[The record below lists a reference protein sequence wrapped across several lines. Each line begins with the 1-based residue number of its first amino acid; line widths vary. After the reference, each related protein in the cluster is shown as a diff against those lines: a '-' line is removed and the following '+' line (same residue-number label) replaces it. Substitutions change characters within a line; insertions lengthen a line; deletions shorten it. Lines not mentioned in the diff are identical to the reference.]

1 MIQTSRNNRP
11 SDDAAPKERAS
22 GRRRVLTIGAALLLF
37 GVFMFVAM
45 RLAAPHLVS
54 SSLVRSAIA
63 SSIEEWAGNEVTI
76 EEISQLRFWPE
87 PEVTLTG
94 VKISRDVGGT
104 RETLIEVSEFSAGFS
119 LLSALRGMPDFN
131 GFRLE
136 RPRIRIQRER
146 DGRLDWS
153 NEGLLS
159 EAVRAAVAGN
169 ATSKATG
176 GAFDADIGSVTVV
189 DGEITLVDQPSGTEF
204 TAHDFDASIDWR
216 TLSAPL
222 SAEATFKMDERPVD
236 LTLQM
241 PTPLVLIGGAASE
254 LELSAS
260 LPGLEATL
268 KGTASIA
275 KGISSGAIEL
285 KVADMSLAATSLGLR
300 VAGTER
306 WQTAS
311 LSAQLTNTDEKLQFE
326 DLDFEV
332 NDIKGDG
339 VLVLSKGQASKP
351 LLSGTLALEHLEL
364 GDLLQGLSIEVGDR
378 ANVRLPSLTRWVDID
393 LRLSAN
399 TAAFSGFPIADL
411 GASLSGRADS
421 LKLVIGDTRFLGGTL
436 SARLAGNGEGFDKG
450 AKLAVTMDG
459 VDLGALMTGLAAN
472 GLTLKGTGSARL
484 DATLVGTGW
493 KQNIDGMSGTL
504 EVRSDSGEL
513 VGFDASGLRRLAS
526 DRAYFQLSAAGT
538 DSFDYDTLD
547 LAVRFSGG
555 TAEVTKARIVGASD
569 TLTLSGVVPYSREA
583 LALSGA
589 LTTGTGDGTGES
601 AAPVLRF
608 FIGGAWSDP
617 VISPVQ
623 PARIPG
629 Q

>member
-1 MIQTSRNNRP
+1 MIQTSRKNRL
-11 SDDAAPKERAS
+11 SDGAAPKRRVS
-22 GRRRVLTIGAALLLF
+22 GRRRVLTISATLLVVGISL
-37 GVFMFVAM
+37 FVAM

-63 SSIEEWAGNEVTI
+63 SSIAEWAGNEVAI

-104 RETLIEVSEFSAGFS
+104 RETLIEVPEFSAGFS
-119 LLSALRGMPDFN
+119 LFSALRGMPDFN

-136 RPRIRIQRER
+136 RPRVRIQRVP

-153 NEGLLS
+153 DEGLLS
-159 EAVRAAVAGN
+159 EAVRAALAGN
-169 ATSKATG
+169 AASDKTSSV
-176 GAFDADIGSVTVV
+176 FNADIGSLTVV
-189 DGEITLVDQPSGTEF
+189 DGEITVVDQASGTEF
-204 TAHDFDASIDWR
+204 VAHDLDASINWR
-216 TLSAPL
+216 TISSPL
-222 SAEATFKMDERPVD
+222 SGEASFKMDNRLVE
-236 LTLQM
+236 LSLQT
-241 PTPLVLIGGAASE
+241 PTPLLLIGGAESE
-254 LELSAS
+254 VELAADV
-260 LPGLEATL
+260 PGIAATL
-268 KGTASIA
+268 KGKVSLHG
-275 KGISSGAIEL
+275 GISSGAIKL
-285 KVADMSLAATSLGLR
+285 KVADMSLAAASLGLR

-306 WQTAS
+306 WQTAA
-311 LSAQLTNTDEKLQFE
+311 LTALLTNTDEEIQFE
-326 DLDFEV
+326 ELDFEV
-332 NDIKGDG
+332 NGIKGDG
-339 VLVLSKGQASKP
+339 VLALSRGQAAKP

-364 GDLLQGLSIEVGDR
+364 GDLLQSLSIEVGDR
-378 ANVRLPSLTRWVDID
+378 ANVRLPGLTRWVDID
-393 LRLSAN
+393 LRLSAK

-450 AKLAVTMDG
+450 AKLAVTMDR
-459 VDLGALMTGLAAN
+459 VDLEALMSGLGIN
-472 GLTLKGTGSARL
+472 GPTLKGTGSAKL

-493 KQNIDGMSGTL
+493 KQNIEGMSGTL

-513 VGFDASGLRRLAS
+513 IGFDATGLRRLAA

-538 DSFDYDTLD
+538 GSFNYETLD
-547 LAVRFSGG
+547 LAVRFSAG
-555 TAEVTKARIVGASD
+555 TAEITKARIVGARE
-569 TLTLSGVVPYSREA
+569 TLTLSGVVPYSRQA

-589 LTTGTGDGTGES
+589 LATGTGES
-601 AAPVLRF
+601 AAPVLSF

-623 PARIPG
+623 PARTPG